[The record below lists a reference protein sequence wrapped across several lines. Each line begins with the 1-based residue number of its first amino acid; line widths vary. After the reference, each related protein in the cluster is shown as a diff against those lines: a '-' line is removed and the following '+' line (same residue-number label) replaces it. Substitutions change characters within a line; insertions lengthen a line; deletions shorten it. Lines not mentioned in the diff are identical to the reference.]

1 MQYVPDTEW
10 REPEGSRGAYSTA
23 SIGGCSIAIG

>member
-1 MQYVPDTEW
+1 MTGT
-10 REPEGSRGAYSTA
+10 RGSRGAYSTA